1 MSSTSKAQEG
11 PVVLKAVSINPL
23 QEVASVK
30 STDTT
35 DTTDT
40 TDNEL
45 DFDMTPES
53 SQVADSDETDS
64 LVQTMSE
71 GLEDDEDNEGD
82 EDEDDDQDQGIVEIY
97 SQKCLGCG
105 HLVSFAEK
113 KYKSCHFTAGN
124 EHCPASSLQVV
135 VRIPIEKIVRM
146 FLTAERMNDS
156 SRLSRLYAKLALKP
170 DWYQSRVNQA
180 LKEARAK
187 S

>member
-1 MSSTSKAQEG
+1 MKAI
-11 PVVLKAVSINPL
+11 SINPL

-30 STDTT
+30 STDAT
-35 DTTDT
+35 DTST

-53 SQVADSDETDS
+53 SQVVDSDENDS

-71 GLEDDEDNEGD
+71 DSEDDEDNEGV
-82 EDEDDDQDQGIVEIY
+82 EDEDDDQGIVEIY

-124 EHCPASSLQVV
+124 EHCPASSLQIV

-180 LKEARAK
+180 LKEARTK
-187 S
+187 VS

>member
-1 MSSTSKAQEG
+1 M
-11 PVVLKAVSINPL
+11 KAVSISPL
-23 QEVASVK
+23 QEVTSVK
-30 STDTT
+30 SADGTTGTTGTT

-53 SQVADSDETDS
+53 SRVVDSDKTDS

-71 GLEDDEDNEGD
+71 DSEDNEGD
-82 EDEDDDQDQGIVEIY
+82 EDEDEDDDQGIVEIY

-124 EHCPASSLQVV
+124 EYCPASSLQIV

-170 DWYQSRVNQA
+170 DWYQSRVNEA

>member
-1 MSSTSKAQEG
+1 MKAI
-11 PVVLKAVSINPL
+11 SINPL

-30 STDTT
+30 STNAT
-35 DTTDT
+35 DTTSI

-53 SQVADSDETDS
+53 SQVVDSDENDS

-71 GLEDDEDNEGD
+71 DSEDDEDNEGD
-82 EDEDDDQDQGIVEIY
+82 EDEDEDDDQGIVEIY

-124 EHCPASSLQVV
+124 EHCPASSLQIV

-180 LKEARAK
+180 LKEARTK
-187 S
+187 VS